1 MTTKLNTQCPNCQ
14 RWFTTQKSFKHHIR
28 ACRRAINGDT
38 TSVIGNILP
47 NPLLSASNSSI
58 SRQLSN
64 HALDV
69 NVHKSIEEA
78 DNNNFDVV
86 YIDSDCQHDVET
98 NQLDEQLASI
108 PSITTNV
115 SANNNSLDIMLH
127 DLLQKHKASLLLYD
141 EISNLFN
148 NYLSSP
154 TFDRFAKLKT
164 RKALLL
170 SMQKSMNT
178 ESLKP
183 IDCVV
188 QLHDYSL
195 ATVPVFNTKYMI
207 ISLLSDQK
215 LMNDQF
221 FPDGYNIFTG
231 DVDESHPANNNYGE
245 VHTGDA
251 WLPARN
257 RFCKDTS
264 DMPVALIL
272 FADKSHT
279 DLHGALSLTPII
291 FTLTLFN
298 HFCT

>member
-141 EISNLFN
+141 EISTLFN

-188 QLHDYSL
+188 HLHD
-195 ATVPVFNTKYMI
+195 
-207 ISLLSDQK
+207 
-215 LMNDQF
+215 
-221 FPDGYNIFTG
+221 
-231 DVDESHPANNNYGE
+231 
-245 VHTGDA
+245 
-251 WLPARN
+251 
-257 RFCKDTS
+257 
-264 DMPVALIL
+264 
-272 FADKSHT
+272 
-279 DLHGALSLTPII
+279 
-291 FTLTLFN
+291 
-298 HFCT
+298 